1 VIHVDERAAALAS
14 ACLGKI
20 VTETEVADRLRL
32 VANYMDDAHWCT
44 QAANTWGYP
53 AVALRDAGNPNI
65 PLELDVPA
73 AEHLLQ
79 DPRLPGLTR
88 ACLAYTKAAGLRVRV
103 GSDVLVV
110 KPGTTLI
117 ARVGRR
123 TQESSAAVTVELLEE
138 LEARGSGFG
147 AMLDDEL
154 ATAS

>member
-1 VIHVDERAAALAS
+1 
-14 ACLGKI
+14 
-20 VTETEVADRLRL
+20 
-32 VANYMDDAHWCT
+32 
-44 QAANTWGYP
+44 
-53 AVALRDAGNPNI
+53 
-65 PLELDVPA
+65 
-73 AEHLLQ
+73 
-79 DPRLPGLTR
+79 
-88 ACLAYTKAAGLRVRV
+88 VRV